1 MRRILS
7 WLHVATT
14 AHECDVV
21 ADTLRRRLPSR
32 IMRTNARETPRPV
45 DAAVEECD
53 ATAMNW
59 LRRVHALM
67 EGRDMR
73 CKWSMIAACA
83 LVGLTAAGAWLYG
96 QQKTGPVADR
106 RSLQGRGRPKLC
118 RWTGGTIHSGG
129 RDYARATVWVPVSD
143 VTRMS
148 EFGNLDHLVGN
159 RENLRQYEQQRMK
172 VPGQPLR

>member
-1 MRRILS
+1 
-7 WLHVATT
+7 
-14 AHECDVV
+14 VV

-106 RSLQGRGRPKLC
+106 GSVLSPDKVVYVQTNNGFSVPLIDARFKDA
-118 RWTGGTIHSGG
+118 GG
-129 RDYARATVWVPVSD
+129 RSFVVGQAVQSIQEAGITHARLCGC
-143 VTRMS
+143 R
-148 EFGNLDHLVGN
+148 
-159 RENLRQYEQQRMK
+159 
-172 VPGQPLR
+172 